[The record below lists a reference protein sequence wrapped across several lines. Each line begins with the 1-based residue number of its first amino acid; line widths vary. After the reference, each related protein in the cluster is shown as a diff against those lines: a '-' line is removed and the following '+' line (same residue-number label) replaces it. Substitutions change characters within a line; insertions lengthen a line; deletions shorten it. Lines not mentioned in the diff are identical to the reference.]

1 MPVRKRR
8 VRHAGTTADEIR
20 RNGALLTKL
29 IDAVRSET
37 EAKVKKEVAR
47 TGAPGGRQDHDGD
60 GGEMSSRD
68 FFKSMMI
75 QCPLSRSP

>member
-1 MPVRKRR
+1 MGGGGELTWRL
-8 VRHAGTTADEIR
+8 HNLNIIR
-20 RNGALLTKL
+20 DATMTFRKL
-29 IDAVRSET
+29 IIID
-37 EAKVKKEVAR
+37 EVAR